1 MCLHKGSSI
10 TTRTEMSFW
19 GADHISPTFPELF
32 VTKPVVI
39 QGTKRYLPNE
49 SYGQDLSTNTQL
61 RLTVG
66 QVV

>member
-1 MCLHKGSSI
+1 MRLLA
-10 TTRTEMSFW
+10 
-19 GADHISPTFPELF
+19 ADHVSPTFPELF

-49 SYGQDLSTNTQL
+49 SYGQDLSTNTRL
-61 RLTVG
+61 RLTVD